1 MNKQQHILTKILQKI
16 RVFQGLTVEQAALL
30 IQICRPRNFEATTQV
45 FEAGDPSTDM
55 LVLVQGKMKV
65 LSKTGQELAEVEPGS
80 STGEMGV
87 FTGQPRAA
95 TIVSAVK
102 SMALVIDKASLR
114 NLLDREPAI
123 KAQVLGNVVELLAA
137 NLIRANEQIAKLR
150 TQLESE

>member
-1 MNKQQHILTKILQKI
+1 MNKQQHILTKILQRI

-95 TIVSAVK
+95 TIVSAEK

-123 KAQVLGNVVELLAA
+123 KAQVLENVVELLAA
-137 NLIRANEQIAKLR
+137 NLVRANEQITKLK
-150 TQLESE
+150 TQVESE